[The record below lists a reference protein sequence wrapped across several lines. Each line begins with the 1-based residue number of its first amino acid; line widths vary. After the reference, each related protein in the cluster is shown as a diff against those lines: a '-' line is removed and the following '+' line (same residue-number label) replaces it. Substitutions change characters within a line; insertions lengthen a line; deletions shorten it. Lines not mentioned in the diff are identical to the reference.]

1 MASEK
6 DFTYKEFRQI
16 VYNSLEKDYNGNYSW
31 DEEFARGRYEEELRQ
46 YLAGDF
52 SLQVFKAGV
61 AASTAYCMF
70 MMS

>member
-1 MASEK
+1 MLDE
-6 DFTYKEFRQI
+6 D
-16 VYNSLEKDYNGNYSW
+16 LNGNYSW
-31 DEEFARGRYEEELRQ
+31 DEEFARRRYEEKLKQ

-61 AASTAYCMF
+61 AASAAYCMY

>member
-16 VYNSLEKDYNGNYSW
+16 VRNSLETEYNGNYSW
-31 DEEFARGRYEEELRQ
+31 DEEFARRRYENKLKR
-46 YLAGDF
+46 YLAGT
-52 SLQVFKAGV
+52 LPLRIFKEGCTT
-61 AASTAYCMF
+61 STAYCMF